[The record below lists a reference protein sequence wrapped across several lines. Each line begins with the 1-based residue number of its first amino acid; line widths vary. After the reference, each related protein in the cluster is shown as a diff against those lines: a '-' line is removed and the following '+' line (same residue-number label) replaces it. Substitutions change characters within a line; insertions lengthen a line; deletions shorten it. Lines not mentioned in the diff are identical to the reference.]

1 MKAREPSLTVP
12 LPWSTSKLAFGY
24 CYIPSRHS
32 PRSSQASLL
41 LHHIAHRSSRMPA
54 GAKAA
59 KQAPAKLIPSAAKQR
74 PRYNVPVAFMSRGVV
89 DPYEVERA
97 VIEPPRSSLLS
108 DQAAEPSGV
117 EVPSSRSGLGAESS
131 STAMH
136 TEEGTPPAGADTELT
151 QLYLGQA

>member
-1 MKAREPSLTVP
+1 
-12 LPWSTSKLAFGY
+12 
-24 CYIPSRHS
+24 
-32 PRSSQASLL
+32 
-41 LHHIAHRSSRMPA
+41 MPA

-74 PRYNVPVAFMSRGVV
+74 PRYNVPVAFMSRGIV

-108 DQAAEPSGV
+108 DQAAEPSVV
-117 EVPSSRSGLGAESS
+117 EVPSSRSGLGAEC

-151 QLYLGQA
+151 QL

>member
-1 MKAREPSLTVP
+1 
-12 LPWSTSKLAFGY
+12 
-24 CYIPSRHS
+24 
-32 PRSSQASLL
+32 
-41 LHHIAHRSSRMPA
+41 MPA

-74 PRYNVPVAFMSRGVV
+74 PRYNVPVTFMSRGVV

-108 DQAAEPSGV
+108 DLAAEPSGL

-136 TEEGTPPAGADTELT
+136 TEEGTPPAGADSERS
-151 QLYLGQA
+151 QLDLGQA